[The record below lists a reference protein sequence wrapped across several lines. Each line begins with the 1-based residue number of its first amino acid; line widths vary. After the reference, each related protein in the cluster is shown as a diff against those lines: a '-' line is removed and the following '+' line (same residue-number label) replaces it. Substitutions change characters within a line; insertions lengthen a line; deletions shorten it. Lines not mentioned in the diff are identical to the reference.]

1 MASQRSLREVALE
14 RTFSL
19 YFGHFALWLALLL
32 PVIATGAVIFLAVRT
47 ALVGSLGPGARADLL
62 QAAMA
67 GPWTAALVWGL
78 AGIGGGQICAL
89 LVLDRRAHP
98 GVNMVLLA
106 VLRRAPRLLA
116 ASSLLVV
123 TVGVAGLAGLAAAAG
138 LIYLP
143 QLVLPPLGVAF
154 GTARTLS
161 LLITLPLLVAATVP
175 VFWALARYALVLP
188 LSAIGET
195 SPFAVFRLSR
205 QVSRGHAVAI
215 IGLLL
220 VTASANSILV
230 LLCRTAGSLV
240 TLLFWRDQFRPIFGA
255 GPLEAASTGAGAW
268 IQLGATIFAHVLTVP
283 LVLLPLSVLAVE
295 LTRAERHADVH

>member
-19 YFGHFALWLALLL
+19 YFTHFALWLALLL
-32 PVIATGAVIFLAVRT
+32 PVAATGALIFLAVRSAIT
-47 ALVGSLGPGARADLL
+47 GTIGPGAALETM
-62 QAAMA
+62 QGAMA
-67 GPWTAALVWGL
+67 AAWTAVLVWGL

-116 ASSLLVV
+116 TASLLVV
-123 TVGVAGLAGLAAAAG
+123 VIGAAGLAGLVLAAG

-143 QLVLPPLGVAF
+143 QLVLPALGVST

-161 LLITLPLLVAATVP
+161 LLIALPMLVAGLAP
-175 VFWALARYALVLP
+175 ALWALSRYALALP
-188 LSAIGET
+188 LSAIADA
-195 SPFAVFRLSR
+195 SPFAVLSLSRRLSLGHG
-205 QVSRGHAVAI
+205 VSVV
-215 IGLLL
+215 GLLV
-220 VTASANSILV
+220 VTVLANTILV
-230 LLCRTAGSLV
+230 LLSRAAGSLV
-240 TLLFWRDQFRPIFGA
+240 TLLFWREQFRPIFGA
-255 GPLEAASTGAGAW
+255 GPLDPSSTGAGAW
-268 IQLGATIFAHVLTVP
+268 IQLGATIFANVLTLP
-283 LVLLPLSVLAVE
+283 LVLLPLAVLAVE